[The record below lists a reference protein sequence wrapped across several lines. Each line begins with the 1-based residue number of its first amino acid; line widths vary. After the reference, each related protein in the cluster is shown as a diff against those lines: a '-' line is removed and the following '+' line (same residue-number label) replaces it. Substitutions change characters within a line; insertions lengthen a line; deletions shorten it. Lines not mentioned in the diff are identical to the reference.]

1 MIAMNNGRVIFTL
14 NAVKIVPLMS
24 AMDVSSGHSS
34 LKGRKQNIIGANTVR
49 DVSRL
54 WWTLGGRSNSFVQ
67 HGWQQDLFRRRRNI
81 CSKFLT
87 FVAQLDLKSP

>member
-54 WWTLGGRSNSFVQ
+54 WWTLGGRSN
-67 HGWQQDLFRRRRNI
+67 
-81 CSKFLT
+81 C
-87 FVAQLDLKSP
+87 FVAGFISEKKKYMLEIPYVCGTT